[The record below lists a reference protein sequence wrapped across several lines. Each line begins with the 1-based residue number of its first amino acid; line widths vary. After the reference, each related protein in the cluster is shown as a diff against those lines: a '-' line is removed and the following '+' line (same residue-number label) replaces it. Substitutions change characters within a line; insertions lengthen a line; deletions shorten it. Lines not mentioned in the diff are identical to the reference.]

1 MTRNVALGKPKAPK
15 SEKAYNILKAAV
27 LTGDSPGKVLQ
38 ETVLTEKFGLSRT
51 PFREACNRLQNEQ
64 LLEVL
69 PRHGYYIPELSL
81 RVVRDLFRSAG
92 YCSRPQLPKQ
102 RRLEPGQ
109 MKLKNSQSSKKPYAH
124 SLQSPQLTS

>member
-1 MTRNVALGKPKAPK
+1 MTRNVALGKPKAQK

-27 LTGDSPGKVLQ
+27 LTGEIPPGKVLQ

-64 LLEVL
+64 LLEIL

-81 RVVRDLFRSAG
+81 RVVRDLLECRLLLETSIAEAAAL
-92 YCSRPQLPKQ
+92 RAPA
-102 RRLEPGQ
+102 RRD
-109 MKLKNSQSSKKPYAH
+109 
-124 SLQSPQLTS
+124 